1 MDPTTHILHLEEDP
15 TDAELVRSKLEPTGL
30 VCRITHVRTFAQFH
44 AALRKGELDVILSD
58 YRVPMS
64 DGMSALR
71 LARELRP
78 EIPFIFVSDA
88 VGEEATIEALKNG
101 ATDYVIKQNM
111 GRLAS
116 SLKRALQDARDRR
129 EHNLWVKHLVDKEAM
144 WHDLFENIGI
154 GVALISPRMEI
165 LELNK
170 RMRQW
175 FPDIDPGRR
184 SLCYRTF
191 NTPPRQEICSYCP
204 TCKTLRDGLVHEAET
219 RTPQD
224 SVMRNYRIVS
234 SPLFDVHGKV
244 IAAIEMVDDVTERSQ
259 ARGALQR
266 SHEMLRA
273 IIEAAPVAIIGLDP
287 EGRVHSVWN
296 PAAEKMLGW
305 RAQEVMGRPMPM
317 APVDRQEDFG
327 RFRKQIRNG
336 MILDGEEVRRQR
348 RDGTPVDYSIHTSPL
363 HDAKGRVSGNIAV
376 LLDITERR
384 RNEMING
391 ARIHLMQFAAT
402 HSLDELL
409 EEAVNEAEK
418 MTDSRIGFYHFVDK
432 DQQSLT
438 LQNWSTRTKAN
449 FCKTRGKG
457 LHYPIVD
464 AGVWVDCVR
473 ERKPVVHNDYM
484 SLTHRKG
491 LPEGHAEVVR
501 ELVVPVMRGKKIKA
515 ILGVGNKPADYSQK
529 DVTSMSLLADFLWE
543 ITKRKQAEE
552 SIRKL
557 SQAIQQSPVSIVIT
571 DVAGKIEFVN
581 ARFTEVTG
589 YTFAEALGRNPRI
602 LKSGET
608 PADEYSRLW
617 ETISSGG
624 VWQGEFH
631 NRKKNGELFWEHASI
646 APLRDTDG
654 AVTHYVAVKEDI
666 TERRVLENQLRQSQ
680 KMDAVG
686 QLAGGVAHDFNNMLG
701 VIIGYTEMILNKE
714 TLNDSLQKYLE
725 KILEAADR
733 SSEITGQ
740 LLAFA
745 RKQAIVPK
753 ILDLDSTVEK
763 MLKLLRR
770 VIGEDIDLAWLPRAN
785 SWRVKM
791 DASQIDQILVN
802 LCVNAR
808 DAIAGVGKVTIE
820 TQKAVFDDA
829 YCAEHQG
836 FFPGEYLMLAVS
848 DNGRGMDKQ
857 TIDRIFEPFFTTKGL
872 GEGTGLGLSTVYGI
886 VKQNAGFINVYSEPG
901 HGSTFKIYLRRHA
914 GKTELDG
921 EENPVAIARG
931 RETIL
936 LVEDEIGLLDM
947 VKEMLETLGY
957 AVLASSTP
965 KEAIRIANEN
975 AGHIELLLID
985 VVMPE
990 MNGRDLAKKLCSLH
1004 PELKCL
1010 FMSGYTGSVIAQ
1022 QGLLEE
1028 RINFIQKPF
1037 SIRALAT
1044 KVREVLDNQ
1053 SSKGLGKK

>member
-1 MDPTTHILHLEEDP
+1 MDSTTHILHLEENP
-15 TDAELVRSKLEPTGL
+15 TDAELVRTALEPAGL
-30 VCRITHVRTFAQFH
+30 LCRITHVRTLAKFQ
-44 AALRKGELDVILSD
+44 AALRRDPLDIILSD
-58 YRVPMS
+58 YRVPAS
-64 DGMSALR
+64 GGMPALG

-78 EIPFIFVSDA
+78 EVPFIFVSDA
-88 VGEEATIEALKNG
+88 VGEEAVIEALTNG
-101 ATDYVIKQNM
+101 ATDYVIKRNM

-116 SLKRALQDARDRR
+116 SLKRALKDARDR
-129 EHNLWVKHLVDKEAM
+129 
-144 WHDLFENIGI
+144 
-154 GVALISPRMEI
+154 
-165 LELNK
+165 
-170 RMRQW
+170 
-175 FPDIDPGRR
+175 
-184 SLCYRTF
+184 
-191 NTPPRQEICSYCP
+191 
-204 TCKTLRDGLVHEAET
+204 
-219 RTPQD
+219 
-224 SVMRNYRIVS
+224 
-234 SPLFDVHGKV
+234 
-244 IAAIEMVDDVTERSQ
+244 TERSQ
-259 ARGALQR
+259 AREALQR

-287 EGRVHSVWN
+287 DGRVHSVWN
-296 PAAEKMLGW
+296 PAAEKILGW

-317 APVDRQEDFG
+317 APVDREEEFG

-336 MILDGEEVRRQR
+336 MILDGVEVRRQR
-348 RDGTPVDYSIHTSPL
+348 RDGTSVDYSIHTSPL
-363 HDAKGRVSGNIAV
+363 HDAKGRISGNIAV

-418 MTDSRIGFYHFVDK
+418 MTDSRIGFYHFVDN

-438 LQNWSTRTKAN
+438 LQNWSTRTKAR
-449 FCKTRGKG
+449 FCKALHKG
-457 LHYPIVD
+457 LHYPVAE
-464 AGVWVDCVR
+464 AGVWADCVR

-491 LPEGHAEVVR
+491 LPEGHGEMVR
-501 ELVVPVMRGKKIKA
+501 ELVVPVMRGGEIKA
-515 ILGVGNKPADYSQK
+515 ILGVGNKPVDYSQH
-529 DVTSMSLLADFLWE
+529 DVAAMSLLAEYLWE

-571 DVAGKIEFVN
+571 DVAGRIEFVN

-608 PADEYSRLW
+608 PAEKYGRLW
-617 ETISSGG
+617 KTISSGG
-624 VWQGEFH
+624 VWQGEFK
-631 NRKKNGELFWEHASI
+631 NRKKNGELFWEYACI

-654 AVTHYVAVKEDI
+654 AITHYVAVKEDI
-666 TERRVLENQLRQSQ
+666 TERRALENQLRQSQ

-701 VIIGYTEMILNKE
+701 VIIGYAEMILNKE
-714 TLNDSLQKYLE
+714 ALNDSLQKYLE
-725 KILEAADR
+725 KILEAAHR

-745 RKQAIVPK
+745 RKQAIAPRIV
-753 ILDLDSTVEK
+753 DLDDTVEK

-770 VIGEDIDLAWLPRAN
+770 VIGEDIDLAWLPGAN

-791 DASQIDQILVN
+791 DAAQIDQILVN

-820 TQKAVFDDA
+820 TQKAFFDDA

-848 DNGRGMDKQ
+848 DNGRGMDKR

-872 GEGTGLGLSTVYGI
+872 GEGTGLGLATVYGI

-914 GKTELDG
+914 GKTEHDG
-921 EENPVAIARG
+921 EESPGAITRG

-947 VKEMLETLGY
+947 VKEMLEKLGY
-957 AVLASSTP
+957 GVLPSSTP
-965 KEAIRIANEN
+965 KEAIRIAGEN
-975 AGHIELLLID
+975 AEPYRAAAHRCGH
-985 VVMPE
+985 
-990 MNGRDLAKKLCSLH
+990 A
-1004 PELKCL
+1004 
-1010 FMSGYTGSVIAQ
+1010 
-1022 QGLLEE
+1022 
-1028 RINFIQKPF
+1028 
-1037 SIRALAT
+1037 
-1044 KVREVLDNQ
+1044 
-1053 SSKGLGKK
+1053 